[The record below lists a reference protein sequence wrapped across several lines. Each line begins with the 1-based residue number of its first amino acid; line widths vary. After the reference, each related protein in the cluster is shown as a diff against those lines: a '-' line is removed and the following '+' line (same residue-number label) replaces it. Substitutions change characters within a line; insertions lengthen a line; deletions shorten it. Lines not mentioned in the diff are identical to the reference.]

1 MNLSF
6 FYHIPLIFG
15 GLIMFAFLLTALEVG
30 YRIGFG
36 QRKKWLDADTGG
48 GTVAL
53 STMFALLGLILAF
66 TYASGVSRF
75 EHRKQAVIEESNALG
90 TVF

>member
-1 MNLSF
+1 
-6 FYHIPLIFG
+6 
-15 GLIMFAFLLTALEVG
+15 MFAILLTTLEVG
-30 YRIGFG
+30 YRIGFK

-66 TYASGVSRF
+66 TYASGVSRLKT
-75 EHRKQAVIEESNALG
+75 ENRLLSRNQML
-90 TVF
+90 